1 MEKYHILCIWEQ
13 PFLSTV
19 CTPALFV
26 YKKLKLLSK
35 IDIRDS
41 SHSSS
46 KKSRYVVRVYLKYP
60 INSVISQDENLHPLK
75 LLVFYHYLHPKP
87 MFPWEVPYLGFL
99 RQQEHGF
106 EPNLKDVQTH
116 LQTVTIKLRS
126 SKDLWFSK

>member
-46 KKSRYVVRVYLKYP
+46 KKSRYGVRVYLKYP
-60 INSVISQDENLHPLK
+60 INSIISQDENLHSLK
-75 LLVFYHYLHPKP
+75 LLVFYHYLDPKP
-87 MFPWEVPYLGFL
+87 MFPWEVPYLGFFKAT
-99 RQQEHGF
+99 RTWHWAKSKRCSNT
-106 EPNLKDVQTH
+106 PTNSYNKTK
-116 LQTVTIKLRS
+116 KLYGP
-126 SKDLWFSK
+126 LI